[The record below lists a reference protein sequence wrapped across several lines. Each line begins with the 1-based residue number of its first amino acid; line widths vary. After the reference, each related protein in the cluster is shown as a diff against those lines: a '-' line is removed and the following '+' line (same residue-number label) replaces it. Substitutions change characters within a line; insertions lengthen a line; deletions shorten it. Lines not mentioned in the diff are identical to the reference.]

1 MYIHVNYFLFLYFSF
16 IFLSLKINVFIQNIL
31 IMVFLSPNSLKIY
44 PTFPPTQIY
53 TISVHHYKANRY
65 LNSEDN
71 TKETRWNR
79 AKQSKRRKR
88 VKEKVQET
96 LRHGNTQVH
105 TQESPENRKPATTTC
120 MQRTCKIKVP
130 WRNLMRRRTSEMSLS
145 SFYAHHQLVGRE
157 PIPKNG
163 LHPRWDFIGKNKL
176 SICEWLSNGDSFWPR
191 NESL

>member
-1 MYIHVNYFLFLYFSF
+1 MYVHVNYFLFC
-16 IFLSLKINVFIQNIL
+16 IFPLFFFHWKINVFIQNIL
-31 IMVFLSPNSLKIY
+31 IMVSPSPNSLKIY

-53 TISVHHYKANRY
+53 TISVYHHKANRY

-79 AKQSKRRKR
+79 AKQSKKRKR

-105 TQESPENRKPATTTC
+105 TQESHENRKPATTTC

-130 WRNLMRRRTSEMSLS
+130 WQNLMRQRTSRDVTE
-145 SFYAHHQLVGRE
+145 
-157 PIPKNG
+157 
-163 LHPRWDFIGKNKL
+163 FIL
-176 SICEWLSNGDSFWPR
+176 CPPSICGQGAYS
-191 NESL
+191 